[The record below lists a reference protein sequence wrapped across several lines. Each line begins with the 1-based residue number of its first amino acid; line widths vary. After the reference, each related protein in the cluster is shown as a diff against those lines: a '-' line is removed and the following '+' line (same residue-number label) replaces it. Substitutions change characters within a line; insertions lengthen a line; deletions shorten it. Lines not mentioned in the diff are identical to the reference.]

1 MRALFVKPVKRKMAD
16 PHLKQIIRTASAV
29 IAALALGGL
38 FGQTV
43 GAQPSV
49 VQDQLSDLGQFPLS
63 LPAAQGTLV
72 AADDR
77 LSPVRFSQP
86 SLTWMRDQV
95 SARYGSD
102 RLVEHWRAYQVDN
115 GPNYV
120 DIVVNEQIWSLLNYF
135 ERYAF
140 VSQFGTAAEDYGYS
154 VRVFHTGD
162 AAAVND
168 VRANRRASE
177 GTSRSAS
184 ESTTSRTF
192 SSRAGVVLRGGHFCD
207 FSQAAG
213 QISPSV
219 VAKLPCTIV
228 LDDAS
233 SSRIR
238 RPNLSPSPF

>member
-1 MRALFVKPVKRKMAD
+1 MVGTVL
-16 PHLKQIIRTASAV
+16 
-29 IAALALGGL
+29 AALVLSGL
-38 FGQTV
+38 FSRAV
-43 GAQPSV
+43 GAQPSA
-49 VQDQLSDLGQFPLS
+49 VQAQLSDLGQFPLL

-102 RLVEHWRAYQVDN
+102 RLIEHWRAYQVDN

-120 DIVVNEQIWSLLNYF
+120 DIIVNEQIWSLLNYF

-162 AAAVND
+162 VAAVND

-184 ESTTSRTF
+184 RIF

-213 QISPSV
+213 QLSPSV

>member
-1 MRALFVKPVKRKMAD
+1 ML
-16 PHLKQIIRTASAV
+16 
-29 IAALALGGL
+29 AALVLGGL
-38 FGQTV
+38 FSQAAQ
-43 GAQPSV
+43 AQPPV
-49 VQDQLSDLGQFPLS
+49 VQAQLSDLGQFPL
-63 LPAAQGTLV
+63 LPSAARGTLV
-72 AADDR
+72 AADDQ
-77 LSPVRFSQP
+77 LSPVRASQP
-86 SLTWMRDQV
+86 SLSWMRDQV
-95 SARYGSD
+95 SERYGSD
-102 RLVEHWRAYQVDN
+102 RLVDHWRAYQVDD

-120 DIVVNEQIWSLLNYF
+120 DIIVNEQIWSLLNYF

-168 VRANRRASE
+168 VRASRRPSE
-177 GTSRSAS
+177 GTSSSA
-184 ESTTSRTF
+184 SRTF

-207 FSQAAG
+207 FSQADG
-213 QISPSV
+213 QLSPSV

-238 RPNLSPSPF
+238 RPRLLGP

>member
-1 MRALFVKPVKRKMAD
+1 
-16 PHLKQIIRTASAV
+16 
-29 IAALALGGL
+29 
-38 FGQTV
+38 
-43 GAQPSV
+43 
-49 VQDQLSDLGQFPLS
+49 
-63 LPAAQGTLV
+63 
-72 AADDR
+72 
-77 LSPVRFSQP
+77 
-86 SLTWMRDQV
+86 MRDQV
-95 SARYGSD
+95 SERYGSD
-102 RLVEHWRAYQVDN
+102 RLVDHWRAYQVDD

-120 DIVVNEQIWSLLNYF
+120 DIIVNEQIWSLLNYF

-168 VRANRRASE
+168 VRANRRPSE
-177 GTSRSAS
+177 GTSSSA
-184 ESTTSRTF
+184 SRTF

-213 QISPSV
+213 QLSPSV

-238 RPNLSPSPF
+238 RPRLLSP

>member
-16 PHLKQIIRTASAV
+16 PHSKQIIRTASAV

-49 VQDQLSDLGQFPLS
+49 VQDQLSGLGQFPLS

-162 AAAVND
+162 VAAVND
-168 VRANRRASE
+168 VRADRRASE
-177 GTSRSAS
+177 D
-184 ESTTSRTF
+184 TSRTF

-213 QISPSV
+213 LLSPSV

-228 LDDAS
+228 LNDAS